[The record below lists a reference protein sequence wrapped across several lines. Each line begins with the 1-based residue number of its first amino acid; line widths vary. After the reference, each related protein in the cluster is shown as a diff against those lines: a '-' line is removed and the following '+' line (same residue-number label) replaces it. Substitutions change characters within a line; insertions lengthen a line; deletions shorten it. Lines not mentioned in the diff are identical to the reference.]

1 MGKGFP
7 WFATLTE
14 APLPSAPVA
23 WLDLN
28 PLQRGPGTVTQAPI
42 RLRQRYAGIG
52 LLHLSKRQFRPRQ
65 ADRRGGQ
72 AGEKLGRR
80 DLFGLNPAGLGD
92 VALGD
97 THSRMHQRRS

>member
-7 WFATLTE
+7 FFATLTE

-23 WLDLN
+23 WLDLH
-28 PLQRGPGTVTQAPI
+28 PLQRGPGKVTKTPI

-52 LLHLSKRQFRPRQ
+52 LLNPSKPQFRPRQ

-72 AGEKLGRR
+72 AGEKLGWR
-80 DLFGLNPAGLGD
+80 DLFGLNPTGLGD
-92 VALGD
+92 VAVGD
-97 THSRMHQRRS
+97 THSRMHQR